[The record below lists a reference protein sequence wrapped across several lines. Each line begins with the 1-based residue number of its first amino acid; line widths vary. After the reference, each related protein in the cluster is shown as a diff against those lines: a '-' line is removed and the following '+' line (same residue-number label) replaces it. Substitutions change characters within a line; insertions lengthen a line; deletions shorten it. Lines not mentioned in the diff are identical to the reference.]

1 MKASEWS
8 QRAREWNW
16 EWEMEKEREAGE
28 LKE

>member
-1 MKASEWS
+1 MKVSEWS